1 MSSVLAMQLL
11 CPDCR
16 ASLTPGIHTVRA
28 AIQNREDSAQ
38 PYADLTRR
46 EYSYTGMTLA
56 GMLRL
61 LGEGLFLVMALLY
74 TAMAVHLVSAAR
86 GKNWQLMASVELWSA
101 ADIFFL

>member
-1 MSSVLAMQLL
+1 
-11 CPDCR
+11 
-16 ASLTPGIHTVRA
+16 
-28 AIQNREDSAQ
+28 
-38 PYADLTRR
+38 
-46 EYSYTGMTLA
+46 MTLA

-101 ADIFFL
+101 ADILFFLVALHKPIEYRHGLRVVRTFLPEQER

>member
-1 MSSVLAMQLL
+1 
-11 CPDCR
+11 
-16 ASLTPGIHTVRA
+16 
-28 AIQNREDSAQ
+28 
-38 PYADLTRR
+38 
-46 EYSYTGMTLA
+46 MTLA